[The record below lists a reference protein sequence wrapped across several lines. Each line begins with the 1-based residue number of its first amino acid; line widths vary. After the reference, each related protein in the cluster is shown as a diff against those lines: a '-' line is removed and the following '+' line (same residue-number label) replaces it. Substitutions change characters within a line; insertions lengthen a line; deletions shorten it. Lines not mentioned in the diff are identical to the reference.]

1 MVLPSKIPVR
11 WTRLSKNL
19 KITPELRQILQK
31 PIGKLIRSQS
41 PRFEDV
47 SPYLIDA
54 RKVISVGDATRENLL
69 KIGISPSIQIF
80 DFKEKRERKDVETR
94 LEGREVRIENP
105 PGCISLKAISAL
117 KEAMMKDESTIIV
130 VDGEEDLLA
139 LPAIALAPL
148 TSVILYGQPDEGLVI
163 VKVDEGIRSIA
174 TKMLGSLDFH
184 VDSLK
189 Y

>member
-1 MVLPSKIPVR
+1 
-11 WTRLSKNL
+11 
-19 KITPELRQILQK
+19 
-31 PIGKLIRSQS
+31 
-41 PRFEDV
+41 
-47 SPYLIDA
+47 
-54 RKVISVGDATRENLL
+54 
-69 KIGISPSIQIF
+69 
-80 DFKEKRERKDVETR
+80 
-94 LEGREVRIENP
+94 
-105 PGCISLKAISAL
+105 
-117 KEAMMKDESTIIV
+117 MKDESTIIV